1 MQILSASFRF
11 SQICFHNSPTNSE
24 QRMQILS
31 ASFRVWFSRFL
42 TNVDQKMQIP
52 SASFRKLFPRVFRFF
67 SLQSKDADFIC
78 QLQIFVSAILAVY
91 PFSFSIVLLQVI
103 LCRVLCLSG
112 PPEYDVKQGNP
123 ISTLPPNVGVF
134 TPGSQ
139 LPSELIMLFCI
150 KHKFSQT
157 FLFFWLVLKLLTRGD
172 PAIDIL
178 YSPLT
183 RVFRS
188 HHDVSSFFCFL

>member
-139 LPSELIMLFCI
+139 LPSEFIMLFLVVHQAQI
-150 KHKFSQT
+150 FSD
-157 FLFFWLVLKLLTRGD
+157 FLIFLVGFEAAYKRRPGYRYFVQ
-172 PAIDIL
+172 PPHPGIQV
-178 YSPLT
+178 PP
-183 RVFRS
+183 
-188 HHDVSSFFCFL
+188 